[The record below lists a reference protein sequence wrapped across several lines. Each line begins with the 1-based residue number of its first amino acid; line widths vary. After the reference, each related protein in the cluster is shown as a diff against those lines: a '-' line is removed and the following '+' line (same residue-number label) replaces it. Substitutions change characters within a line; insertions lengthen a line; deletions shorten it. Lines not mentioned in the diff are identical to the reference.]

1 MIEYYATL
9 TKDIK
14 LPGKPDRRKALIGFN
29 KEFLPKG
36 TRLHIFQRDA
46 MEEYGNRPQYE
57 GHTLVE
63 ISLASRFSEY
73 KSLLISPSG
82 NLLGKNEVAKEMY
95 QNMEKDTSLE
105 MVLKCD
111 YGGASLIDIIQT
123 MMTDFDIPMGT
134 MLAIAHQLNEKSKI
148 EAREIN
154 RKALEK

>member
-1 MIEYYATL
+1 MTEYYAWT

-14 LPGKPDRRKALIGFN
+14 LPGKVDRRKALAGFN
-29 KEFLPKG
+29 REVLPKG

-63 ISLASRFSEY
+63 ISLNSRSSEY

-82 NLLGKNEVAKEMY
+82 DLLGKNEVAKEMY

-111 YGGASLIDIIQT
+111 YGGARLIDIIQT

-134 MLAIAHQLNEKSKI
+134 MLAIADRLNEKSKI

-154 RKALEK
+154 RKAIGK

>member
-1 MIEYYATL
+1 
-9 TKDIK
+9 
-14 LPGKPDRRKALIGFN
+14 
-29 KEFLPKG
+29 
-36 TRLHIFQRDA
+36 
-46 MEEYGNRPQYE
+46 
-57 GHTLVE
+57 
-63 ISLASRFSEY
+63 
-73 KSLLISPSG
+73 
-82 NLLGKNEVAKEMY
+82 
-95 QNMEKDTSLE
+95 MEKDTSLE